1 MDPLVSIVVITYNS
15 SQYVLETLESA
26 KEQTY
31 KNIELIVSDDGSTD
45 DTPNICHKWITENS
59 CHFKRVHFA
68 RSEINTGTPAN
79 CNRGVKA
86 SLGEWIKVIAGDDLL
101 DRNLL
106 LTQINYLRCRDDIKI
121 LWTNVATFHDTETE
135 RVFRIQEGTSNLGIN
150 KHDVT
155 CQQQFEIMLRQNPVF
170 MGGLIFKKKL
180 LQEIGFF
187 DESYPSFEDLPFL
200 HKVLMNNTK
209 LYYLDIIGAYYR
221 KHSESVQVKDSHSLR
236 SSYHIDVYRY
246 EKNTIKYYGN
256 FLERSLRFVDA
267 GYNLFFT
274 KYISN
279 TKNSIN
285 KLFLYGPSSFL
296 RLFIHL
302 ISKRYIII

>member
-59 CHFKRVHFA
+59 CHFKRVQFV
-68 RSEINTGTPAN
+68 RSEVNTGTPAN
-79 CNRGVKA
+79 CNRGIKA

-106 LTQINYLRCRDDIKI
+106 LTQINHLRCRDDIKI

-135 RVFRIQEGTSNLGIN
+135 RVFKIQEGTSDLRIN
-150 KHDVT
+150 KDDVT

-170 MGGLIFKKKL
+170 MGGLIIQRKL
-180 LQEIGFF
+180 LQEIGPF
-187 DESYPSFEDLPFL
+187 DESFPSFEDLPFL
-200 HKVLMNNTK
+200 HKVLINNKK
-209 LYYLDIIGAYYR
+209 LFYLDIIGAYYR
-221 KHSESVQVKDSHSLR
+221 KHGASVQVKDINKLR
-236 SSYHIDVYRY
+236 SAYHTDVYRY
-246 EKNTIKYYGN
+246 EMTILKYYRN
-256 FLERSLRFVDA
+256 PLERFLRYLDA

-274 KYISN
+274 RYISN
-279 TKNSIN
+279 KKNRIN
-285 KLFLYGPSSFL
+285 KVLLYGPSTLL
-296 RLFIHL
+296 RLVINSISNRHNFI
-302 ISKRYIII
+302 